1 MKLSTVA
8 MFGAG
13 YVLGTRAGRQRY
25 DQLREVARR
34 VAGEFDATSIRNG
47 LETVTSRLEQYA
59 GAHGVTGAT
68 GARPVARRGADRPAG
83 LARRGRREAHRARQR

>member
-34 VAGEFDATSIRNG
+34 VAGEFDATSIRSG
-47 LETVTSRLEQYA
+47 LETMTTRLEQYA
-59 GAHGVTGAT
+59 GTHDVAGSNGSS
-68 GARPVARRGADRPAG
+68 ARGPARR
-83 LARRGRREAHRARQR
+83 

>member
-34 VAGEFDATSIRNG
+34 VAGEFDATSIRSG
-47 LETVTSRLEQYA
+47 LETMTTRLEQYA
-59 GAHGVTGAT
+59 GAHDVAGGN
-68 GARPVARRGADRPAG
+68 GSSARGQARR
-83 LARRGRREAHRARQR
+83 